1 MSPVFVI
8 AMLALLLGLQPLTT
22 DLYLPALPLLTEQL
36 GASVAQTQTT
46 FTALLLAFG
55 GSQLLWGPLSDRWG
69 RRPILLTG
77 IGLYV
82 LAAVGCA
89 LAPDM
94 HSLIVL
100 RVLQGA
106 ALGAAVM
113 AARAI
118 VRDLYQP
125 VEGAQ
130 AMSKALTGLGV
141 LACSSPLLGSLLA
154 THLGWRATMVTLA
167 LAGSGAWLLVWLH
180 FQESV
185 QHFDPHAL
193 RPRLLWQNWRRI
205 LSHPTFLAYTATT
218 SCSFA
223 GLVVFLT
230 GSPFV
235 FMGVLGWSA
244 QDIGLLLAAN
254 GMVYIGGTILCRRL
268 LVRWCAGA
276 CAAPWPWPA
285 AWPCCALCC
294 WRRWPGPACAAAW
307 PMPQCACCTRWPT
320 ASSSPADKAARS
332 AAFRRRRARPRRSTV
347 SS

>member
-167 LAGSGAWLLVWLH
+167 LAGSGAWLLV
-180 FQESV
+180 
-185 QHFDPHAL
+185 
-193 RPRLLWQNWRRI
+193 
-205 LSHPTFLAYTATT
+205 
-218 SCSFA
+218 
-223 GLVVFLT
+223 
-230 GSPFV
+230 
-235 FMGVLGWSA
+235 
-244 QDIGLLLAAN
+244 
-254 GMVYIGGTILCRRL
+254 
-268 LVRWCAGA
+268 
-276 CAAPWPWPA
+276 
-285 AWPCCALCC
+285 
-294 WRRWPGPACAAAW
+294 
-307 PMPQCACCTRWPT
+307 
-320 ASSSPADKAARS
+320 
-332 AAFRRRRARPRRSTV
+332 
-347 SS
+347 